1 MKNQWQPMETA
12 PKDGSKFLMFM
23 TSMTI
28 DNIVKQTLIAH
39 YSSEFDCFIAHNS
52 NRFFYL
58 DSKTFNAIKKFDIY
72 VEVSQANNWMPL
84 PKPPVIKT

>member
-1 MKNQWQPMETA
+1 MENQWQPIKTA
-12 PKDGSKFLMFM
+12 PKDGSKFLIFM
-23 TSMTI
+23 TSMGI

-58 DSKTFNAIKKFDIY
+58 DSKTFAGTKHIEKYI
-72 VEVSQANNWMPL
+72 EVFQANNWMPL
-84 PKPPVIKT
+84 PKPPITNN